1 MLERTTGNYHT
12 RIEELENRLAE
23 AEALIEAIKAGEV
36 DAFAFS
42 KGDQHEVF
50 TLQTGDF
57 AYRIM
62 VENINEGALNLSA
75 DQLIVYTNKSFY
87 GLLQLPYEK
96 VIGNPITTFIHPASA
111 QTFQQLFEEAL
122 NGESR
127 GEINLLAGE
136 KIIPVYISLTSLQPT
151 LPTVGMII
159 TDLTEKKQA
168 AKELEG
174 KEFLQNIFKQ
184 SPAAIAI
191 LDGPEFVY
199 ASANQLYTKLVNRT
213 ENELL
218 GRPLAEVFPEM
229 GSQDVIDMCVSVYQS
244 GEPLEME
251 ETETVWD
258 KERNGKMVTSY
269 FNSVLQPIKDAQG
282 RVVSIMSHVIEVTDQ
297 VLARRKIEQSE
308 LFSRSALES
317 SPDCVKVIDAKG
329 NLTYMNYKGQC
340 IMELDSFDDIK
351 DKHYSSLW
359 PEENRHMINDAVA
372 HSLKGNT
379 SQFQAFCPTAKGT
392 PKWWDVMVSPIIAS
406 DGSIS
411 QLISVSRD
419 ITADKQVQ
427 LKIEQSEQE
436 LQKIKEQ
443 LELSI
448 EAGDIGLWYWDVQ
461 NDKLKW
467 SKELAKAYGLPDGES
482 VTKGEHFYRFV
493 LPEDLGIIEKA
504 LDAAV
509 ENPYRQFVFRV
520 KRADGEIRWMEGR
533 CKVFPGAN
541 GKLEF
546 ISGIN
551 MDITERKLVEEK
563 LLQSQDE
570 LNELANAVPQL
581 VWMADTNGNIL
592 YYNNRIHEFTAEA
605 KAEAGNWHWEKLL
618 HPDDVAATMQVW
630 DNAIAHKTIYEKEHR
645 IKLKDGTYKWFLSR
659 GHPQIT
665 KNGSLV
671 KWYGTATDIHA
682 QKMHEV
688 QKDDFLKMVSHELK
702 TPVTSIKGYVQLML
716 AMMAAQPNAVASM
729 LQQPLERI
737 DNQVE
742 RLGKLITE
750 ILDISRLEDGRLDM
764 QKNDFRLDELVKETV
779 QDILF
784 ATNTHNVVIKEI
796 FDCTVHADKNRIGQ
810 ALINLVNNAIKYSPE
825 NKNVEISM
833 ATPKAGYVAINIKD
847 QGIGIEEAEFKK
859 IFQRFYQSDGS
870 QNRNYTGF
878 GIGLYITAEIIKRH
892 GGVISVNSRK
902 NEGSVFTFTIPLA
915 GKTAHS

>member
-1 MLERTTGNYHT
+1 MQERTAENYHA
-12 RIEELENRLAE
+12 RIEDLENRLAE
-23 AEALIEAIKAGEV
+23 AEGLIEAIKAGEV
-36 DAFAFS
+36 DAFALPR
-42 KGDQHEVF
+42 GDQHEIF
-50 TLQTGDF
+50 TLQSGDY
-57 AYRIM
+57 AYRVM
-62 VENINEGALNLSA
+62 VENISEGAINLSA
-75 DQLIVYTNKSFY
+75 DQLVVYTNKAFY
-87 GLLQLPYEK
+87 ELLQLPYEK
-96 VIGNPITTFIHPASA
+96 VIGNPIDTFVHPASA
-111 QTFQQLFEEAL
+111 QIFQQLFTEAL

-191 LDGPEFVY
+191 LDGPEFIY
-199 ASANQLYTKLVNRT
+199 ASANQLYLKLMNRT
-213 ENELL
+213 DNELL
-218 GRPLAEVFPEM
+218 GRPLAAVFPEM
-229 GSQDVIDMCVSVYQS
+229 VSQGVIDMCASVYHS

-258 KERNGKMVTSY
+258 KERNGKLVTSY
-269 FNSVLQPIKDAQG
+269 FNSVLQPIKNAQG
-282 RVVSIMSHVIEVTDQ
+282 NVVSIMSHVVEVTDQ
-297 VLARRKIEQSE
+297 VLTRRKIEESE
-308 LFSRSALES
+308 
-317 SPDCVKVIDAKG
+317 K
-329 NLTYMNYKGQC
+329 
-340 IMELDSFDDIK
+340 
-351 DKHYSSLW
+351 
-359 PEENRHMINDAVA
+359 
-372 HSLKGNT
+372 
-379 SQFQAFCPTAKGT
+379 
-392 PKWWDVMVSPIIAS
+392 
-406 DGSIS
+406 
-411 QLISVSRD
+411 
-419 ITADKQVQ
+419 
-427 LKIEQSEQE
+427 E

-443 LELSI
+443 LELSV
-448 EAGDIGLWYWDVQ
+448 EAGDIGLWFWDVQ
-461 NDKLKW
+461 NDVLKW

-482 VTKGEHFYRFV
+482 VTKGEHFYKYV
-493 LPEDLGIIEKA
+493 LPEDLEIITKA
-504 LDAAV
+504 IDSAA
-509 ENPYRQFVFRV
+509 ENPYRQFIFRA
-520 KRADGEIRWMEGR
+520 KRTDGEIRWMEGR
-533 CKVFPGAN
+533 CKVFPDAH

-563 LLQSQDE
+563 LLQSQNE

-581 VWMADTNGNIL
+581 VWMADADGNML
-592 YYNNRIHEFTAEA
+592 YYNNRIHEFNPEA
-605 KAEAGNWHWEKLL
+605 HAEAGNWLWEKLL
-618 HPDDVAATMQVW
+618 HPDDLAATTQAW
-630 DNAIAHKTIYEKEHR
+630 DHAIAHKTIYEKEHR

-659 GHPQIT
+659 GHPHIT
-665 KNGSLV
+665 REGNLV

-716 AMMAAQPNAVASM
+716 AMMSDQQNSAAAM

-764 QKNDFRLDELVKETV
+764 QKNDFRLDELVKDTV

-784 ATNTHNVVIKEI
+784 ATNTHNVVVKEM
-796 FDCTVHADKNRIGQ
+796 FECTVHADKNRIGQ
-810 ALINLVNNAIKYSPE
+810 AFINLVNNAIKYSPE
-825 NKNVEISM
+825 NKLVEIGM
-833 ATPKAGYVAINIKD
+833 HRPEAGYVAISIKD

-878 GIGLYITAEIIKRH
+878 GIGLYITSEIIKRH
-892 GGVISVNSRK
+892 GGSITVNSRK

>member
-1 MLERTTGNYHT
+1 MLERTTENYHA

-23 AEALIEAIKAGEV
+23 AEGLIEAIKAGEV

-42 KGDQHEVF
+42 KGNRHEVF
-50 TLQTGDF
+50 TLQSGDF
-57 AYRIM
+57 AYRVM

-96 VIGNPITTFIHPASA
+96 VIGKPIATFIHPASA

-122 NGESR
+122 TGESR

-191 LDGPEFVY
+191 LDGPEFIY

-218 GRPLAEVFPEM
+218 GRPLAEVFPGMEAQ
-229 GSQDVIDMCVSVYQS
+229 GFIDRCVSVYYS

-251 ETETVWD
+251 ETEMVWD
-258 KERNGKMVTSY
+258 KERDGKMVTSY

-297 VLARRKIEQSE
+297 VLARRKI
-308 LFSRSALES
+308 R
-317 SPDCVKVIDAKG
+317 
-329 NLTYMNYKGQC
+329 
-340 IMELDSFDDIK
+340 
-351 DKHYSSLW
+351 
-359 PEENRHMINDAVA
+359 
-372 HSLKGNT
+372 
-379 SQFQAFCPTAKGT
+379 
-392 PKWWDVMVSPIIAS
+392 
-406 DGSIS
+406 
-411 QLISVSRD
+411 
-419 ITADKQVQ
+419 
-427 LKIEQSEQE
+427 QSEQE

-443 LELSI
+443 LELSV

-467 SKELAKAYGLPDGES
+467 SKELAKAYGLPDSES
-482 VTKGEHFYRFV
+482 VSKGEHFYRFV
-493 LPEDLGIIEKA
+493 LPEDLEIIEKA

-592 YYNNRIHEFTAEA
+592 YYNNRIHEFTPEA
-605 KAEAGNWHWEKLL
+605 KAEAGNWLWEKLL

-630 DNAIAHKTIYEKEHR
+630 NDAIAHKTIYEKEHR

-682 QKMHEV
+682 QKMHEA

-784 ATNTHNVVIKEI
+784 ATNTHNVVIKEL
-796 FDCTVHADKNRIGQ
+796 FECTVHADKNRIGQ

-825 NKNVEISM
+825 NKLVEISM
-833 ATPKAGYVAINIKD
+833 AMPKPGYVAINIKD
-847 QGIGIEEAEFKK
+847 EGIGIEEAEFKK

-915 GKTAHS
+915 GKKTHS